1 MYMHNL
7 NSWTMRSGYKCA
19 LKLWPNYCMRKV
31 RQHQVLQNL
40 ITFAKLAMYLNIFV
54 YDSMWRTNLPHILAV
69 LTHCTY
75 TIPLVGLEDLLKQH
89 FPANRFMKAF
99 NMSNKFDKPR
109 INLIMQHLR
118 SSEQVCIH
126 LWYQTTKHVFFQTY
140 IHLWFILVGP

>member
-1 MYMHNL
+1 MCFK
-7 NSWTMRSGYKCA
+7 TVA
-19 LKLWPNYCMRKV
+19 KLLHEKSETTPG
-31 RQHQVLQNL
+31 
-40 ITFAKLAMYLNIFV
+40 FAKLAMYLNIFV
-54 YDSMWRTNLPHILAV
+54 YDSMSRTNLPHILAV

-75 TIPLVGLEDLLKQH
+75 TIPLVGLEDLLKRH
-89 FPANRFMKAF
+89 FPANRFMKAS

-140 IHLWFILVGP
+140 IHLCFILVGP